1 MRDPR
6 IRLLATLVLS
16 VASFVSIWAAVL
28 VFLWWLVFSEKRK
41 TFRNRISVAVLFGTV
56 ALAALATGLTGGP
69 GLSYFIRLG
78 VIALVA
84 LWVYNEWSPGEAVK
98 VSVWLFGSR
107 AGFDLGLVAEMSMQ
121 ALNQAGE
128 DLERSRIAMRF
139 KGGNI
144 RGKAILS
151 VASQL
156 LSLQIMRIHNQADL
170 LAIRGYRKGGML
182 CPEFITPP
190 RDLLAG
196 SLAII
201 IGFFTFIP
209 VRDIFI
215 LIQ

>member
-1 MRDPR
+1 
-6 IRLLATLVLS
+6 
-16 VASFVSIWAAVL
+16 
-28 VFLWWLVFSEKRK
+28 
-41 TFRNRISVAVLFGTV
+41 
-56 ALAALATGLTGGP
+56 
-69 GLSYFIRLG
+69 
-78 VIALVA
+78 
-84 LWVYNEWSPGEAVK
+84 
-98 VSVWLFGSR
+98 
-107 AGFDLGLVAEMSMQ
+107 MQ

-144 RGKAILS
+144 RGKEILS

-156 LSLQIMRIHNQADL
+156 LSLQIIRIHNQADL

-182 CPEFITPP
+182 CPEFITTS